1 MAAPIQ
7 ADEVVVVGAGIAGL
21 VAAVRAAEL
30 GAHVTVLEA
39 GQAERYPANSRY
51 TGGVFHLAF
60 QDITAPPTSCLK
72 RSSRPR
78 AG

>member
-1 MAAPIQ
+1 MAAPIE

-39 GQAERYPANSRY
+39 GKAERYPA
-51 TGGVFHLAF
+51 
-60 QDITAPPTSCLK
+60 
-72 RSSRPR
+72 
-78 AG
+78 